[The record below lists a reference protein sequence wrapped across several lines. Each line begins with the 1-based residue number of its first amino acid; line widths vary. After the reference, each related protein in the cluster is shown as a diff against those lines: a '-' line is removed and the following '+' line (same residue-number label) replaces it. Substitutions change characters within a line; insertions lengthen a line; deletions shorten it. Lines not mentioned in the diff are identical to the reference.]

1 MKKVY
6 KQVRSNGME
15 ARLRIQKETKYVSL
29 RVLFENIARDFLFL
43 AHYTEIPILTSCI
56 C

>member
-1 MKKVY
+1 MKKVH
-6 KQVRSNGME
+6 KQVKSKGME

-29 RVLFENIARDFLFL
+29 RVLFENTARDFLSL
-43 AHYTEIPILTSCI
+43 AHYEIPILTSCI